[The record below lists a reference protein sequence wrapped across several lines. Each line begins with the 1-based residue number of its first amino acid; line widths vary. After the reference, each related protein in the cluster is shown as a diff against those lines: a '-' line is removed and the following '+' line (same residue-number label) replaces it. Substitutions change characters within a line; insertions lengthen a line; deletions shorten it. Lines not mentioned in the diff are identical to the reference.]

1 MSARRTMREAGRRR
15 EAEAHINEHEEDDD
29 RKMIASVRRTMWRGC
44 ALGLMRRPI
53 YFLFRSRISEIKQG
67 LTSFSPVPIC

>member
-29 RKMIASVRRTMWRGC
+29 RKMIASVRRTTWRGC
-44 ALGLMRRPI
+44 ARRPI